1 MRCRVNIEGE
11 TKTEKILQ
19 GTKGMVSMV
28 LALVGRDRA
37 GTRDHGRL
45 ISRFDGG
52 SLQGEELDI
61 DGAEVV
67 IEFVFD
73 DEGDE

>member
-37 GTRDHGRL
+37 GKREHGRL
-45 ISRFDGG
+45 IFHFDGG